1 MNLKWQRMAKCA
13 RCGDETDLYIGEIPV
28 CLKCE
33 EELRPEPEREPRILP
48 AKTVPPPREKT
59 G

>member
-1 MNLKWQRMAKCA
+1 MAKCA

-48 AKTVPPPREKT
+48 AKPSPPREKT